1 MWIDILL
8 ILFGI
13 GVGVIVGIKIADED
27 YKDGYEDGYRYR
39 ANEENRRKEALG
51 RERRDE

>member
-1 MWIDILL
+1 MWTDILL
-8 ILFGI
+8 ILLGI

-39 ANEENRRKEALG
+39 VNEEQRQGKALRKEHNN
-51 RERRDE
+51 E

>member
-1 MWIDILL
+1 MWTNIILTL
-8 ILFGI
+8 LGI

-39 ANEENRRKEALG
+39 ATEEKKAESTEEGAKR
-51 RERRDE
+51 